1 MTSAPY
7 VSVSSSE
14 FCKASPIQR
23 RTEDV
28 YVRGCDYDLVHPT
41 KGCISYFV
49 MQRLRLHVLGLGG
62 FNSSS
67 TRAELRTRPFNGA
80 LPKLGS
86 SSKSGSP
93 PTCPPEAHGT
103 ASRTRP
109 GRDRGAAS
117 GSLVLCT
124 EPTQPQNR
132 PASPSQHL
140 TCGVASGR
148 HARSTGPDV
157 VSSATFRRSSLNI
170 WTVVAG
176 RATFKFLRV
185 CVTVSTSTQ
194 AWRGFWRGGRP
205 NLLFCSRPPGPSRGL
220 VHQ

>member
-1 MTSAPY
+1 MCAGAITILSIRPKA
-7 VSVSSSE
+7 
-14 FCKASPIQR
+14 ASPILW
-23 RTEDV
+23 
-28 YVRGCDYDLVHPT
+28 C
-41 KGCISYFV
+41 S
-49 MQRLRLHVLGLGG
+49 G
-62 FNSSS
+62 FDCMSWVWVFNPSS
-67 TRAELRTRPFNGA
+67 TRAELHTHTAFNGA

-132 PASPSQHL
+132 RPASPSQRL

-148 HARSTGPDV
+148 HARSTGPGV
-157 VSSATFRRSSLNI
+157 VSSATCRRSSLNI
-170 WTVVAG
+170 WTGVAG
-176 RATFKFLRV
+176 RATFLRV
-185 CVTVSTSTQ
+185 CVTVSTE
-194 AWRGFWRGGRP
+194 
-205 NLLFCSRPPGPSRGL
+205 
-220 VHQ
+220 